1 MIEMRNEIVKLAKN
15 APINGHVTSDNYE
28 VMKIKSKYNVSDYY
42 MVEVLEDMTK
52 KGELEDV
59 DVKYD
64 TRTGRILAYKFR

>member
-1 MIEMRNEIVKLAKN
+1 MLMDVAKN
-15 APINGHVTSDNYE
+15 APVNGYVTSDNYA
-28 VMKIKSKYNVSDYY
+28 VMHVKNQYNVSDYY
-42 MVEVLEDMTK
+42 VVEVLEDMVN